1 MEMGVHM
8 KVCGS
13 IINEKEKA
21 SLYALTE
28 RNTMANGETTDRQEA
43 AVRAGLMDHIMTA
56 SIKMDWNMVT
66 VSFVGLTR
74 APMLED
80 SITTW
85 KKEKDVIVGTMAR
98 PSKEIGRII
107 RCMEKESL
115 YGLTAEHT
123 KDNTSTIEKKAMVF
137 SYGQP
142 VKNTKA
148 TGLIIS
154 NMVKDTTSRV
164 MERRGLHYG
173 ITVNESSG

>member
-1 MEMGVHM
+1 
-8 KVCGS
+8 
-13 IINEKEKA
+13 
-21 SLYALTE
+21 
-28 RNTMANGETTDRQEA
+28 
-43 AVRAGLMDHIMTA
+43 
-56 SIKMDWNMVT
+56 
-66 VSFVGLTR
+66 
-74 APMLED
+74 
-80 SITTW
+80 
-85 KKEKDVIVGTMAR
+85 MAR